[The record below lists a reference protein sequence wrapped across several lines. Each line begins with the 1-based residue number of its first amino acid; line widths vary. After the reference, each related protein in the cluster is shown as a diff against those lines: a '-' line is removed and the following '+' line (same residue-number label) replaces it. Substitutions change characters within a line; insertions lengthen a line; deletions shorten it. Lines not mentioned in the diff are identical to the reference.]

1 MRLMNLFAAVLVLAP
16 SLALAQTTRI
26 EAEDAH
32 LEGTGLHAVLPAPGD
47 SNAATGYSGTGFV
60 TGFDNPSDRVVF
72 SYEAAKAGAYDVK
85 IGYRSSHRGYE
96 LQVDDLTISGMFSAE
111 TPDKFSVQN
120 VGRVELNAGTNT
132 LTIGRG
138 WQHYDIDFIEV
149 SPAGPITPPAKISMP
164 PVDPHATPEAR
175 ALLQRLDDTYGHGS
189 LMGVY
194 SDEDAKYILDNTGHL
209 PAIMGG
215 DLSSYSPASV
225 AHRRPDDAR
234 ANQMMTERMIAHAK
248 EGYMVS
254 MCWHWVSPFG
264 LLNRKLPAQ
273 NGKPATDAMWYRGFY
288 TEATSFDVSIAMND
302 PLSVER
308 QYLLLDIDAIA
319 VQLRKF
325 QEATVPVLWRP
336 LHEGQGAW
344 FWWGAKGPEPFVALW
359 RLMYDRLVNVDGIHD
374 LIWVYT
380 SADDPAWYP
389 GDAYVDVVGIDAYPT
404 DIRDPQS
411 ELWARLSE
419 EFAGRKPLALSEFGG
434 VPDVERMHRLGNDWV
449 YAVSWSGVYGPK
461 KNSLDELK
469 RIYAGDFAL
478 KQPAPPNISATPPA
492 TNSR

>member
-1 MRLMNLFAAVLVLAP
+1 MRLPLISASVLAL
-16 SLALAQTTRI
+16 LASAASAQTTRI
-26 EAEDAH
+26 EAEDAR
-32 LEGTGLHAVLPAPGD
+32 LEGPDLHAVRPVAGETNSP
-47 SNAATGYSGTGFV
+47 SGYSGTGFV
-60 TGFDNPSDRVVF
+60 TGFNNPSDHLVF
-72 SYEAAKAGAYDVK
+72 SYTAPKAGIYDLK
-85 IGYRSSHRGYE
+85 IGYRSGHRGYE
-96 LQVDDLTISGMFSAE
+96 LQINDLTISGMFSAE

-120 VGRVELNAGTNT
+120 EGRVELNAGENT
-132 LTIGRG
+132 LTISKG
-138 WQHYDIDFIEV
+138 WQHYDIDFIEI
-149 SPAGPITPPAKISMP
+149 SPAAPIPPILKVTTPA
-164 PVDPHATPEAR
+164 VDSKATPEAR

-189 LMGVY
+189 FMGVY
-194 SDEDAKYILDNTGHL
+194 SDEDAKYVLDNTGHL

-215 DLSSYSPASV
+215 DLSPYSPASV
-225 AHRRPDDAR
+225 AHRNPNDNRQ
-234 ANQMMTERMIAHAK
+234 NQMTERMIAHAK

-308 QYLLLDIDAIA
+308 QYLIRDIDAIA

-325 QEATVPVLWRP
+325 QDANVPVLWRP

-359 RLMYDRLVNVDGIHD
+359 RLMYDRLVNVDGIHN

-389 GDAYVDVVGIDAYPT
+389 GDEYVDVVGIDAYPA

-411 ELWARLSE
+411 ELWARLSKD
-419 EFAGRKPLALSEFGG
+419 FAGRKLLALSEFGG

-461 KNSLDELK
+461 KNSVDELK
-469 RIYAGDFAL
+469 RIYEGDFAL
-478 KQPAPPNISATPPA
+478 KRPAPSSTTATSPA
-492 TNSR
+492 PYPR

>member
-1 MRLMNLFAAVLVLAP
+1 MRLIAISATL
-16 SLALAQTTRI
+16 LALAASFASAQTTRI
-26 EAEDAH
+26 EAEDAR
-32 LEGTGLHAVLPAPGD
+32 LEGPDLHAVRPAPGD
-47 SNAATGYSGTGFV
+47 GHAFVGYSGTGFV

-72 SYEAAKAGAYDVK
+72 SYNAAGPGAYDVK
-85 IGYRSSHRGYE
+85 IGYRSGHRGYE
-96 LQVDDLTISGMFSAE
+96 LQVNDLTLSGMFSAE
-111 TPDKFSVQN
+111 TPENFSIQEE
-120 VGRVELNAGTNT
+120 GLVELNAGANT

-138 WQHYDIDFIEV
+138 WLHYDIDFIEI
-149 SPAGPITPPAKISMP
+149 SPSAPITLPAKITTP
-164 PVDPHATPEAR
+164 PVDPQATPEAR

-189 LMGVY
+189 FMGVY
-194 SDEDAKYILDNTGHL
+194 SDEDAKYVLDNTGHL

-225 AHRRPDDAR
+225 AHRRPDDTR
-234 ANQMMTERMIAHAK
+234 SNHETERMIAHAK

-264 LLNRKLPAQ
+264 LLNRKMPAQ
-273 NGKPATDAMWYRGFY
+273 NAKPAYDAMWYRGFY

-308 QYLLLDIDAIA
+308 QYLIRDIDAIA

-325 QEATVPVLWRP
+325 QDANVPILWRP

-359 RLMYDRLVNVDGIHD
+359 RLMYDRLVNVDGIHN

-389 GDAYVDVVGIDAYPT
+389 GDAYVDVVGIDAYPA

-411 ELWARLSE
+411 ELWARLSK

-478 KQPAPPNISATPPA
+478 KQAAHPGTTGAPAG
-492 TNSR
+492 NSR